1 MLQWEITK
9 GTSPLFTLLSIE
21 INTNLKGIDMK
32 CTASNE
38 LCMCAR
44 FPGNKWCRERE
55 MTPREMSREAI
66 FLGLH
71 KKKKNVTFAKSYPKW
86 PVAREVSHL
95 INSGFS
101 FMSYHLK
108 TTSLPQCVQI
118 FVSEA
123 RWPFHVVQLPQNHWL
138 RNNDSLL
145 TVMSTSFDTV

>member
-1 MLQWEITK
+1 MGNHK
-9 GTSPLFTLLSIE
+9 GNKSPLHIIKYWNQYKPKGNRHEMHSI
-21 INTNLKGIDMK
+21 
-32 CTASNE
+32 
-38 LCMCAR
+38 
-44 FPGNKWCRERE
+44 KWVVHVCKISREQMMQRERDDSQRNE
-55 MTPREMSREAI
+55 QRSYI
-66 FLGLH
+66 FRFTQ
-71 KKKKNVTFAKSYPKW
+71 KKKNVTFAKSYPKW